1 MDHVSVLVEN
11 FHIKNPL
18 RAGIEHLVLKNESK
32 LEVPVF
38 DRALKTLVERGT
50 LVHEGGKVHRSTFKV
65 KLSREDAEC
74 SAEIEKALRDTRFNT
89 PRIDE
94 LPAKMPKYNK
104 ERITRVLGML
114 VDGGT
119 IARLKDDVLL
129 HRDSVKEAAEIITK
143 AIQEKGP
150 IEAAAFRDLVG
161 TSRKYVIP
169 LLEHLDDLGI
179 TQRVENKRIL
189 RKK

>member
-1 MDHVSVLVEN
+1 LTGAQGAG
-11 FHIKNPL
+11 
-18 RAGIEHLVLKNESK
+18 RAGTPSTTEARSSLQFRE
-32 LEVPVF
+32 
-38 DRALKTLVERGT
+38 ALARG
-50 LVHEGGKVHRSTFKV
+50 
-65 KLSREDAEC
+65 RECA
-74 SAEIEKALRDTRFNT
+74 AEIEKAVRETRFNT

-94 LPAKMPKYNK
+94 LPVKLPKYTKDRVN
-104 ERITRVLGML
+104 RVLGDA

-119 IARLKDDVLL
+119 IVRLKDDVLL